1 MGRPTIVSTDAL
13 TGIGTPSSAPV
24 IVADGADAWVAA
36 CLRLLDDPAF
46 AAALAA
52 RGRPFALEHFSW
64 AARLRALDALLP
76 AARPSQ
82 SKDA

>member
-1 MGRPTIVSTDAL
+1 
-13 TGIGTPSSAPV
+13 
-24 IVADGADAWVAA
+24 
-36 CLRLLDDPAF
+36 LRLLDDPAF

-52 RGRPFALEHFSW
+52 RGRPFAIEHFSW

-76 AARPSQ
+76 AACPSQ